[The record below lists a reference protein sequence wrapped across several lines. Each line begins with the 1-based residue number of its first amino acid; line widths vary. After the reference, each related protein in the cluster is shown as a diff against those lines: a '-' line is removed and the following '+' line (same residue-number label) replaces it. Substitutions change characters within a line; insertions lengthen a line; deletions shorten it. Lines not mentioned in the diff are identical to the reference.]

1 MNLFDRLVEQ
11 AMQSEQALGTVRPA
25 LEKELLHHDILRE
38 MSRNGLLTGLTFIGG
53 TCLRACYGSP
63 RLSEDLDFAGGRGFD
78 PARLSGLK
86 PLLEET
92 LLNKYSLPVDVSNPE
107 REEGNVCTWKVR
119 IQTRPGTK
127 HLPAQ
132 RIHIDICAV
141 PSHQPRPA
149 LLRNFYGVNMGTEG
163 LIVQAQ
169 TREEILADKWV
180 ALAFRPNRVKY
191 RDLWDMLW
199 LDRQGVRLDI
209 QLLLCK
215 LDDRQRSR
223 QEFLSVLLSRL
234 DDLGTNPE
242 HRQDFRKEMERFL
255 PATDV
260 REMLGQS
267 EFWKLLLLNLQDQ
280 ETLIRRSI

>member
-11 AMQSEQALGTVRPA
+11 AMQSERALGTVRPA

-38 MSRNGLLTGLTFIGG
+38 MSRSGLLRGLTFIGG

-63 RLSEDLDFAGGRGFD
+63 RLSEDLDFAGGNEFD

-92 LLNKYSLPVDVSNPE
+92 LLNKYSLPVDVSDPE
-107 REEGNVCTWKVR
+107 REEGNVSTWKVR

-141 PSHQPRPA
+141 PSRQPRPA
-149 LLRNFYGVNMGTEG
+149 LLRNFYGVDMGTEG
-163 LIVQAQ
+163 LILQAQ

-199 LDRQGVRLDI
+199 LDRQGLRLDI
-209 QLLLCK
+209 PLLLCK

-242 HRQDFRKEMERFL
+242 HQQGFRKEMERFL

-260 REMLGQS
+260 REMLGQP

-280 ETLIRRSI
+280 AALIRQAI

>member
-11 AMQSEQALGTVRPA
+11 AMQSERALGAVRPA

-38 MSRNGLLTGLTFIGG
+38 MSRGGLLTGLTFIGG

-63 RLSEDLDFAGGRGFD
+63 RLSEDLDFAGGNEFD
-78 PARLSGLK
+78 PTRLSGLK
-86 PLLEET
+86 PLLEKT
-92 LLNKYSLPVDVSNPE
+92 LLNKYGLPVAVSDPE
-107 REEGNVCTWKVR
+107 REEGTVSTWKVR

-132 RIHIDICAV
+132 RINIDICAV
-141 PSHQPRPA
+141 PSHQPRPV

-163 LIVQAQ
+163 LILQAQ

-199 LDRQGVRLDI
+199 LDRQGIRLDI
-209 QLLLCK
+209 QLLLRK
-215 LDDRQRSR
+215 LDDRGRSR
-223 QEFLSVLLSRL
+223 QEFLSLLSNRL
-234 DDLGTNPE
+234 DDLKNNPE
-242 HRQDFRKEMERFL
+242 YRQDFRKEMERFV
-255 PATDV
+255 PAADV
-260 REMLGQS
+260 RETLGQP
-267 EFWKLLLLNLQDQ
+267 EFWEILMLNLQDQ
-280 ETLIRRSI
+280 LSLISRSS